1 MGCIGLLASDINELE
16 FRRDTGYFIH
26 VCISSTLS
34 IPYHTSVHEYRMQDI
49 FICSAIY
56 YHFYSYS
63 LSYNNDDTHIAH
75 QGEIC
80 FLRGISWRESYS
92 PKTVYLE
99 RSLEIIANLFHCAY
113 EITVMR
119 SVAGTNPQLTLIPET
134 HCQFPQ

>member
-1 MGCIGLLASDINELE
+1 MLLPVLAAAYMIYIPHCFSEVCKLPKLKYNWLQRFQI
-16 FRRDTGYFIH
+16 RDSG
-26 VCISSTLS
+26 
-34 IPYHTSVHEYRMQDI
+34 
-49 FICSAIY
+49 
-56 YHFYSYS
+56 S

-119 SVAGTNPQLTLIPET
+119 SVVGTNPQLTLIPET